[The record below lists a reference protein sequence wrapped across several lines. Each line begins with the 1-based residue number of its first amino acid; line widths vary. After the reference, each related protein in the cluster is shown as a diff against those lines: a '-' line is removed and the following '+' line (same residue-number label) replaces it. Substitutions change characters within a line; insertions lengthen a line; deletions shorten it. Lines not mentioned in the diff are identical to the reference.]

1 MASPGARK
9 GHAGK
14 WGELTPWR
22 QRGGRGMTPLPYPL
36 CVCVEA
42 QDAYNNVVTQ
52 GYLVFNRVV
61 PRVFSSSRGPGLMR
75 KPGKGR

>member
-1 MASPGARK
+1 MQMPRFK
-9 GHAGK
+9 GVLNA
-14 WGELTPWR
+14 
-22 QRGGRGMTPLPYPL
+22 YPL
-36 CVCVEA
+36 SNHLVNGTTDDRPGIRKKGCVCVEA

>member
-1 MASPGARK
+1 MPIFKAFVSA
-9 GHAGK
+9 
-14 WGELTPWR
+14 
-22 QRGGRGMTPLPYPL
+22 YPL
-36 CVCVEA
+36 SNRLDNGTTDDRPSIRKKGCVCVGA